1 MRKLA
6 LIFSSI
12 SILILFTG
20 CNAQKT
26 NSKSNMKNKEAIK
39 VFYNKALTVNSETR
53 PTVALTPYMT
63 EAYKSSSSAGSKNA
77 KELMGQLEF
86 FWKLIPDLKWEIQQ
100 IVNEGDVYV
109 VRSIAT
115 GTPNG
120 DFMGLPT
127 DGSKS
132 FKIMTMDMHTLEDG
146 KFVSTNHIEDWA
158 TAMQQLKP
166 KNSSSSDETMKIA
179 MDFMGAMGKGDMDKM
194 VSLMHDDMV
203 WHNEGD
209 KSLPWIGPWK
219 GKKVILEKFLPSF
232 GSNFKTIKWEPN
244 DALSKGDTAA
254 FFGNMIGEL
263 TKTGK
268 QTNKFT
274 YALRVKI
281 KDGKVIL
288 WNWFEDSY
296 VVSNAFHNK

>member
-1 MRKLA
+1 MKNLA
-6 LIFSSI
+6 LILSSV
-12 SILILFTG
+12 SLMILFAG
-20 CNAQKT
+20 CSAQ
-26 NSKSNMKNKEAIK
+26 SNNPKDIMKNKEAIK
-39 VFYNKALTVNSETR
+39 AFYNKALTVNSETR
-53 PTVALTPYMT
+53 PTAVLTPVMGDGYQ
-63 EAYKSSSSAGSKNA
+63 SSSSTGSKSA
-77 KELMGQLEF
+77 EELMGQLEF
-86 FWKLIPDLKWEIQQ
+86 FWKLIPDLKWDIQQ
-100 IVNEGDVYV
+100 IVNDGDVYV

-120 DFMGLPT
+120 DFMGLQT

-132 FKIMTMDMHTLEDG
+132 FKIMTIDIHTMKDG
-146 KFVSTNHIEDWA
+146 KFLSTNHIEDWA

-166 KNSSSSDETMKIA
+166 KNSSNSDETMKVA

-209 KSLPWIGPWK
+209 KSMPWIGPWK
-219 GKKVILEKFLPSF
+219 GKKVILEKFLPAF

-244 DALSKGDTAA
+244 DALSKGNTAA

-268 QTNKFT
+268 QTSEFT
-274 YALRVKI
+274 YALRVKV

-296 VVSNAFHNK
+296 AVSNAFHNK

>member
-1 MRKLA
+1 MKRFISL
-6 LIFSSI
+6 SSI
-12 SILILFTG
+12 VYLTVLITG
-20 CNAQKT
+20 CNAQQK
-26 NSKSNMKNKEAIK
+26 NSKEIMKNKEAISA
-39 VFYNKALTVNSETR
+39 FYQKALTVNKDTR
-53 PTVALTPYMT
+53 PTAVLTRLMAEGYQSFNST
-63 EAYKSSSSAGSKNA
+63 GSKGA
-77 KELMGQLEF
+77 KELMRQLEF
-86 FWKLIPDLKWEIQQ
+86 FWKLIPDLKWETQQ
-100 IVNEGDVYV
+100 IINDGDKFV

-127 DGSKS
+127 NGSKS
-132 FKIMTMDMHTLEDG
+132 FKIMTIDIHTMKDG

-158 TAMQQLKP
+158 TAMQQLKS
-166 KNSSSSDETMKIA
+166 KSSSDETMKVA
-179 MDFMGAMGKGDMDKM
+179 MDFMGAIGKGDMKKM

-209 KSLPWIGPWK
+209 KSMPWIGPWK
-219 GKKVILEKFLPSF
+219 GKKTILEKFLPEF

-268 QTNKFT
+268 QTEEFT
-274 YALRVKI
+274 YALRVKV

-296 VVSNAFHNK
+296 AVSKAYHNK